1 MDDTPKK
8 ISMIFYL
15 LDEGDVKEPTNKFEI
30 TPNKLYTIG
39 RSKKEVDIV
48 LDEKL
53 LSRKHAELIYYHSGK
68 IMIRDLDSR
77 NGTYINKKRIEPFR
91 DTYFS
96 IKDVLSF
103 GNITNEVIFYDGKS
117 DTRPKNSEREKSER
131 INQDE
136 KKEKKSYQKEEKNDE
151 YNSNNYYNKKDS
163 FSNRNRKSKPYS
175 DKSRSKSRERSRS
188 REKYNEQPRKYS
200 KEENS
205 YKKSNKNYNDKEY
218 KKRENDLD
226 NDYENLKKYYENGRK
241 NNGKSLEKYRDL
253 ERRTDSKKSYRRE
266 EYSRR
271 DIRER
276 ERERDRDRER
286 EDLRRNSPYRRSQ
299 RNRDYDDEEY
309 GRDKIVLNIDKSKE
323 IEENFGKNPEDAGY
337 IKCYVSGY
345 MILNIKK

>member
-117 DTRPKNSEREKSER
+117 DTKPKNSEREKSER

-188 REKYNEQPRKYS
+188 REKYNEQARKYS